1 MKTTF
6 FFAKEVTKN
15 SFTIFFFFSGN
26 IAAGHDLIKRITKNQ
41 AYGVL
46 VPLVTTDKGEKLG
59 KSEGNAIWLS
69 PKMTSS
75 YELYQYFIRQP
86 DSNVEKLLNY
96 FTFLP
101 QTEINDIIRSHK
113 KQPEKRE
120 AQIKIAELITKLVHG
135 SQGLVLAEKTSKILF
150 GDSETMLKTLQSS
163 NREEIQEMFPGATLS
178 RQLYR
183 SGMTILDLALKLEV
197 FKNEKE
203 AQKLIHAGAF
213 NVNQIKRTNID
224 EILIHGDHI
233 LTNHMSLI
241 RIGKKRFVIVD
252 WM

>member
-1 MKTTF
+1 MTT
-6 FFAKEVTKN
+6 E
-15 SFTIFFFFSGN
+15 
-26 IAAGHDLIKRITKNQ
+26 
-41 AYGVL
+41 
-46 VPLVTTDKGEKLG
+46 KGEKLG
-59 KSEGNAIWLS
+59 KSEGNAVWLS
-69 PKMTSS
+69 PKMTSA

-101 QTEINDIIRSHK
+101 QTEINDIIRCHN

-135 SQGLVLAEKTSKILF
+135 SQGLVMAEKTSKILF
-150 GDSETMLKTLQSS
+150 GDSATMLKTLQSL
-163 NREEIQEMFPGATLS
+163 NREEIQEMFPGAALS
-178 RQLYR
+178 RQLYQ
-183 SGMTILDLALKLEV
+183 SGMTILDLALKLKV
-197 FKNEKE
+197 FQNEKE

-233 LTNHMSLI
+233 LTNHMSLV